1 MLPIGKKFS
10 TVDKSWRQAISAAK
24 VKPKAI
30 EFCDNAKLLEKFKES
45 EILLDQVQKGNT
57 HSQQINFTFWT
68 YTNNKHIP

>member
-1 MLPIGKKFS
+1 MLSTGKKFS

-24 VKPKAI
+24 AKPKAI

-57 HSQQINFTFWT
+57 PIHS
-68 YTNNKHIP
+68 K